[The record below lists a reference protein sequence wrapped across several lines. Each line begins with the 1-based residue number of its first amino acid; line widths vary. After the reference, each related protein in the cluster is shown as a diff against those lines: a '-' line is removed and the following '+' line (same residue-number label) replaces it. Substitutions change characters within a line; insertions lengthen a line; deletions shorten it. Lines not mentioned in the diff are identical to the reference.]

1 MMEEIVMWGLIYYR
15 PKLPISM
22 SAQEMLKKIGND
34 WQNAP
39 DSVRQEYQKR
49 QQVMIMMMI
58 MSRPSLNDTR
68 RRWLLGI
75 RKLRRWEL
83 QRKSQS
89 CRRKFQC

>member
-1 MMEEIVMWGLIYYR
+1 
-15 PKLPISM
+15 M

-39 DSVRQEYQKR
+39 DSVRQEYQQR
-49 QQVMIMMMI
+49 QQVMMMMIMMMIMMI

-83 QRKSQS
+83 QRRSQS